1 MGAAGPLSWP
11 DTGPPITS
19 GGAGELIYLM
29 PCIVASSPDLQGAVP
44 ADRPAQVIKYRFT
57 EGGQLVEY
65 TATVDQD
72 QLFGLLYVAGL
83 LDRQVIT

>member
-44 ADRPAQVIKYRFT
+44 AERPAQVIKYRFT

-65 TATVDQD
+65 TGIIDQD
-72 QLFGLLYVAGL
+72 QLFAILYDAGL
-83 LDRQVIT
+83 LVREVIT